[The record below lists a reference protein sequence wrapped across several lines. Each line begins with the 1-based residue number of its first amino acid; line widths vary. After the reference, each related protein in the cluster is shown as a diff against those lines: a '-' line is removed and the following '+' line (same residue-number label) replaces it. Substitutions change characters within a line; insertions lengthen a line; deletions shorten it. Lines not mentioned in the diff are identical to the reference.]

1 MVNPVTQ
8 PSERAENRARKS
20 ESRGGFLLVSIF
32 RLLLLGVSSSLA
44 VLVGMAIAQFYP
56 DTAQEPPL
64 VEKALRQAQNW
75 VNQQKQAFFP
85 MPQASIAPFQTT
97 PIAPSPIN
105 QLPQPSASPLSK
117 VERDKLQAELAQ
129 LQSQLKGLGDRA
141 ATIETQ
147 LGSSTTATQG
157 KALMV
162 TLPSNVLFDST
173 QTSLR
178 PESLAIL
185 DSLIRDLQRDP
196 GATVRVS
203 AHVDEQGTVEV
214 DRSLSFG
221 QAKAVKQYL
230 TSKLGKNYQW
240 VAIGY
245 GHSRPLAGN
254 PSQGNSSPLSQ
265 GDRQRNRRIEI
276 ALDPQ

>member
-8 PSERAENRARKS
+8 PSERAEKRAHKP

-56 DTAQEPPL
+56 DNAQEPPI
-64 VEKALRQAQNW
+64 VEKALRQSQNW
-75 VNQQKQAFFP
+75 VNQQKQALFP
-85 MPQASIAPFQTT
+85 TPQASIAPAPIVST
-97 PIAPSPIN
+97 PIAQSP
-105 QLPQPSASPLSK
+105 QSPQTQKSPLSK
-117 VERDKLQAELAQ
+117 ADRDKLQAELAQ
-129 LQSQLKGLGDRA
+129 LQAQLKGLGDRA

-147 LGSSTTATQG
+147 LGSSNPATPGQ
-157 KALMV
+157 ALMV
-162 TLPSNVLFDST
+162 TLPSNALFDAT

-185 DSLIRDLQRDP
+185 DSLISDLQRYP

-203 AHVDEQGTVEV
+203 AHVDKQGADET
-214 DRSLSFG
+214 DRSLSFE

-254 PSQGNSSPLSQ
+254 TSSSSPQVSE

-276 ALDPQ
+276 AIDPQ